1 MSSQEMHPLAAVYVR
16 WTFFRAIFHRGWWL
30 VTSLYLVVEANL
42 SPLQL
47 VSLGTAQGL
56 TVILFEIPTG
66 VVADNYSRKWSIVVA
81 HVLMGIGMLTTGLVT
96 SFPALMLTQTL
107 WGLSWTFSSGADV
120 AWLTDELDQPNET
133 GRLLGVAARW
143 GQIGAAVGLVF
154 FGLLAWL
161 TSLSTAIVLAGA
173 LMLVLG
179 GYVAIRFTERRFVPS
194 DSSAMQGFWTTLKSG
209 LKLAGSDRSIMLVL
223 TVTFLVN
230 GADEVF
236 ARLIPKG
243 LIDLGLPIEPDPMLW
258 LTTLGLVAVGVGAIT
273 LRLVENR
280 LQGEASLRILY
291 LAACLLGGTGIL
303 LFGFAPNHIIGMAG
317 VIVVHGIAWNVA
329 RVVAA
334 IWVNERAESK
344 VRATLQS
351 FLSQAENLG
360 EVSIGFG
367 LGVVAQMVNIPSAML
382 GSAIVAAA
390 AAVLILR
397 TRARS

>member
-1 MSSQEMHPLAAVYVR
+1 MHPLAAAYVR
-16 WTFFRAIFHRGWWL
+16 WTFLRAIFHRGWWL

-96 SFPALMLTQTL
+96 SFPALMLTQML

-161 TSLSTAIVLAGA
+161 NSLSTAIVLAGA

-194 DSSAMQGFWTTLKSG
+194 DRSAIRGFRTTLKSG
-209 LKLAGSDRSIMLVL
+209 LKFARSDQSIMLVL

-230 GADEVF
+230 GADEAF

-258 LTTLGLVAVGVGAIT
+258 LTTLGLVTLGIGAIT

-329 RVVAA
+329 RVVAT
-334 IWVNERAESK
+334 IWINERAENQ

-382 GSAIVAAA
+382 GSAIFAAA

-397 TRARS
+397 VRARS